1 MILNR
6 RHALLGSLAATA
18 PLGMAHAEARPVA
31 PSPVLT
37 EAMTGTATP
46 GMAAVVIRAETA
58 EPEQVAGLRRHG
70 RPDLVK
76 TGDRW
81 HLGSDGKAMT
91 VTLIA
96 RLVER
101 GVLSWDRP
109 LSRLLPDLAAD
120 MRAEYRNVTLPDLLS
135 HRAGLPEN
143 HDDIAF
149 FATFHTDRTPLPVQR
164 LRYIKTALADAP
176 VGHAG
181 GTPSYSNT
189 GLLIAAAVAE
199 RATGRSFE
207 SLMASEVFRPLGMTG
222 FSFNQT
228 PGLDEPCGHIEGRP
242 ADRPTD
248 SNPSMFAPAGAMRFT
263 LADWSRFCIDHL
275 KGEKGRGRILRGET
289 YRFLHSPQGGE
300 SFALGWG
307 VAPSVAGR
315 KGPALTHAGSDGNWY
330 ALVALFPQTGNGLL
344 LVANAGEAMGGEK
357 AVFAA
362 FRSLVLSVADPVEP
376 A

>member
-1 MILNR
+1 MILTR

-18 PLGMAHAEARPVA
+18 PLGTAHAAASPVM

-37 EAMTGTATP
+37 EAMSGTATP
-46 GMAAVVIRAETA
+46 GMAAVVIRSETA
-58 EPEQVAGLRRHG
+58 EPEQVVGIRRVG

-76 TGDRW
+76 PGDRW

-101 GVLSWDRP
+101 GVLSWDQP
-109 LSRLLPDLAAD
+109 LSKLLPDLAAD
-120 MRAEYRNVTLPDLLS
+120 MRAEYRDATLPDLLA

-143 HDDIAF
+143 HDDMAF
-149 FATFHTDRTPLPVQR
+149 FATFHTDTSPLPVQR
-164 LRYIKTALADAP
+164 LRYIRTALADAP
-176 VGHAG
+176 IGPARAA
-181 GTPSYSNT
+181 PSYSNT
-189 GLLIAAAVAE
+189 GLLIAAAAAE
-199 RATGRSFE
+199 RATGRPFE
-207 SLMASEVFRPLGMTG
+207 ALMASEVFRPLGMTG
-222 FSFNQT
+222 FSFTQT

-263 LADWSRFCIDHL
+263 LADWSRFCIEHL

-289 YRFLHSPQGGE
+289 YQFLHAPQGGE

-330 ALVALFPQTGNGLL
+330 ALVALFPETGNGLL

-357 AVFAA
+357 AAFGA
-362 FRSLVLSVADPVEP
+362 FRSLVSSVAEPVSP

>member
-18 PLGMAHAEARPVA
+18 PLGMAQAAAGPVA
-31 PSPVLT
+31 PSPALT
-37 EAMTGTATP
+37 DAMTGTTTP

-58 EPEQVAGLRRHG
+58 QPEQVAGTRRLG
-70 RPDLVK
+70 RPDLVRP
-76 TGDRW
+76 GDRW

-101 GVLSWDRP
+101 GVLTWDLP

-120 MRAEYRNVTLPDLLS
+120 MRAEYRDATLPDLLS

-143 HDDIAF
+143 HQDMAF
-149 FATFHTDRTPLPVQR
+149 FATFQTDRSPLPVQR
-164 LRYIKTALADAP
+164 LRYVRTALADAP
-176 VGHAG
+176 IGPARAA
-181 GTPSYSNT
+181 PSYSNT
-189 GLLIAAAVAE
+189 GLLLAAAAAE

-222 FSFNQT
+222 FSFSQA
-228 PGLDEPCGHIEGRP
+228 PGLDEPSGHIEGRP

-263 LADWSRFCIDHL
+263 LTDWSRFCIDHL

-289 YRFLHSPQGGE
+289 YRFLHAPQGGE

-344 LVANAGEAMGGEK
+344 LVANAGEAMGGDK
-357 AVFAA
+357 AAFAA
-362 FRSLVLSVADPVEP
+362 FRSLVSSVAEP

>member
-1 MILNR
+1 MILTR
-6 RHALLGSLAATA
+6 RHALLGSLAAAA
-18 PLGMAHAEARPVA
+18 PLGVARAATGPVL

-37 EAMTGTATP
+37 VAMEGTATP
-46 GMAAVVIRAETA
+46 GMAAVVIQAETA
-58 EPEQVAGLRRHG
+58 EAEQVAGIRRLG
-70 RPDLVK
+70 RPDPVK
-76 TGDRW
+76 SGDRW

-91 VTLIA
+91 VTLIG

-109 LSRLLPDLAAD
+109 LSELLPDLAAD
-120 MRAEYRNVTLPDLLS
+120 MRAEYRDVTLPDLLA

-143 HDDIAF
+143 HEDMAF
-149 FATFHTDRTPLPVQR
+149 FATFQGDGAPLPVQR
-164 LRYIKTALADAP
+164 LRYIRTALADVPIGPAR
-176 VGHAG
+176 AE
-181 GTPSYSNT
+181 PSYSNT
-189 GLLIAAAVAE
+189 GLLIAAAAAE

-207 SLMASEVFRPLGMTG
+207 FLMASEVFRPLGMTG
-222 FSFNQT
+222 FSFSQA
-228 PGLDEPCGHIEGRP
+228 PGPDEPCGHIEGRL

-263 LADWSRFCIDHL
+263 LADWSRFCIEHL
-275 KGEKGRGRILRGET
+275 KGEKGRGRLLRGET
-289 YRFLHSPQGGE
+289 YRFLHSPQGGQ

-315 KGPALTHAGSDGNWY
+315 QGPALTHAGSDGNWY
-330 ALVALFPQTGNGLL
+330 ALVALFPETGNGLL

-357 AVFAA
+357 AAIAA
-362 FRSLVLSVADPVEP
+362 FRSLVSTVAAPVAP